1 MHSKGCPVIEAYNT
15 PTNHRILSQKPP
27 KLRLLPNKNGGQN
40 KRVAKKPL
48 PPLHPPLRQKR
59 NKTKPTQRPV
69 ETATANL
76 HTQSNKQRKTHNART
91 AKNQTKIQRNHTSR
105 LNRMLLPEIN
115 KLTYNLVKIPDSAIS
130 PLQLSSQP
138 QNLQEQLSYMLQTY

>member
-1 MHSKGCPVIEAYNT
+1 
-15 PTNHRILSQKPP
+15 
-27 KLRLLPNKNGGQN
+27 
-40 KRVAKKPL
+40 
-48 PPLHPPLRQKR
+48 
-59 NKTKPTQRPV
+59 V

-91 AKNQTKIQRNHTSR
+91 AKNPTKIQRNHTNT
-105 LNRMLLPEIN
+105 LNRMRLPEIN
-115 KLTYNLVKIPDSAIS
+115 KLTYNLVKIPDPAIS